1 MNTIQQITEDSL
13 LALGLEAAKKNDN
26 KTVKLVVAAL
36 SGDKAAIKKCTE
48 LHVAKLEELR
58 KRQTRKAKIKNFLD
72 LLLIWSVAVGCIIIA
87 IIGITKIPDLLTS
100 PNTLHNVLGVV
111 LIFSSIFW
119 IWIGAQPLLDRYDQ
133 TTSSKRERK

>member
-13 LALGLEAAKKNDN
+13 LTLGLEAAKKNDN

-36 SGDKAAIKKCTE
+36 SGDEAAIKKCTE

-72 LLLIWSVAVGCIIIA
+72 LLLIWSVAVGCIIIT
-87 IIGITKIPDLLTS
+87 IISITKIPDLLTS

-119 IWIGAQPLLDRYDQ
+119 IWIGAQPLLDRYEQ
-133 TTSSKRERK
+133 TTSSKKEGE